1 MSDLPPAAS
10 APEPEPEGS
19 GSNAAAP
26 PPRSRRHL
34 LWILAAVAL
43 VILLAGGGFHL
54 WSGRQQVLRTAAT
67 HMQNARFDVDRGAYA
82 EAEQQFRAVPKD
94 APQYQTAQEDATLA
108 GECSA
113 LDRLGQDVTALATSF
128 DGHIGQ
134 FWDDYNTAVGFTN
147 KSWQNFPDDP
157 ADARSAEPSTS
168 ALSSD
173 ASDLQSDFERLEAL
187 DGAAQEEPYGATAL
201 ASVVGPFR
209 ELAVDAND
217 ISVGMYGEQQDLVES
232 SWQQAIS
239 DGITESNKL
248 MPKVEADQT
257 TVDGLLAQF
266 VAAERG
272 KLQQL
277 LDAIRHN

>member
-1 MSDLPPAAS
+1 MSDLPPVPPVPENDAS
-10 APEPEPEGS
+10 PA
-19 GSNAAAP
+19 NAAAP
-26 PPRSRRHL
+26 PPRRRL
-34 LWILAAVAL
+34 TWILFAVVL
-43 VILLAGGGFHL
+43 VVLLAGGGGFYL

-67 HMQNARFDVDRGAYA
+67 HMQNARFDMERGAYE
-82 EAEQQFRAVPKD
+82 EARGEFRAVPKD
-94 APQYQTAQEDATLA
+94 TPQYATAQADATLA

-113 LDRLGQDVTALATSF
+113 VDRLGQDVTALGTSF

-134 FWDDYNTAVGFTN
+134 YWDDYSTAVDFTN
-147 KSWQNFPDDP
+147 KSWQDFPDDP
-157 ADARSAEPSTS
+157 VDARSAEPSVS

-187 DGAAQEEPYGATAL
+187 VGTSQEEPYGATTL

-217 ISVGMYGEQQDLVES
+217 ISVGMYDEQQDLVQG

-239 DGITESNKL
+239 DGITENNKE

-266 VAAERG
+266 AAQESG
-272 KLQQL
+272 KLQRL
-277 LDAIRHN
+277 LDAVKYN